1 MLLLSTLFFLLLSV
15 NMASCHF
22 GPVDQNREFEE
33 RVHEQRRIGQT
44 RVHDRQPRSVSTLNV
59 LDFSA
64 DGDQQPDHWCL
75 AANLR
80 IGIYNGEMFFNRLLD
95 NSWLDLDDVFR
106 QIPMKFQ
113 FWWNSEKISP
123 LARPRAKFAIRVHR
137 ILANFFLFLPKS
149 AAVF

>member
-1 MLLLSTLFFLLLSV
+1 MTLLSTLFFLFLSV

-22 GPVDQNREFEE
+22 GPVNQNREFEE

-44 RVHDRQPRSVSTLNV
+44 RIQDRQPRSVSTLNV

-95 NSWLDLDDVFR
+95 NSWSDLDDVFR
-106 QIPMKFQ
+106 HIPMKFQ
-113 FWWNSEKISP
+113 F
-123 LARPRAKFAIRVHR
+123 
-137 ILANFFLFLPKS
+137 
-149 AAVF
+149 